1 MDKAVGAEERRLCGS
16 TASSAGLPS
25 PLKPRGP
32 AGQAQGGVALLS
44 GTEVHIFRPRLTHCL
59 PVHLQPATMASYTPS
74 PGNFK
79 AKDAD
84 PEATL
89 ERFNDY
95 VEKMEMVFML
105 ARRINPTTNAKVE
118 FDDAEKKAMLK
129 VEGGDDMMDLFRKS
143 KAVDGD
149 TYAEAVA
156 RIKDSLTAKGN
167 RTSAVFKLFNSNK
180 QGSQSFDSWH
190 QRVIKAAKL
199 IDWTDYDWEKAA
211 VDAMILQTSSTK
223 LQQRAI
229 QENVTCDE
237 LIALGTSQEQSRKK
251 AASMPGGE
259 GETVNRLQLENE
271 SRGGNS
277 PRLNPQKA
285 RARQNAARAALTSVL
300 IREESGALQQGR
312 SACSA
317 GETRILLD
325 LRCALKRRRKSS
337 QQPGLSKQWKVV
349 RIQRN
354 PWDI

>member
-1 MDKAVGAEERRLCGS
+1 
-16 TASSAGLPS
+16 
-25 PLKPRGP
+25 
-32 AGQAQGGVALLS
+32 
-44 GTEVHIFRPRLTHCL
+44 
-59 PVHLQPATMASYTPS
+59 MASYTPS

-167 RTSAVFKLFNSNK
+167 CTSAVFKLFNSNK
-180 QGSQSFDSWH
+180 QGSQSFNSWH

-251 AASMPGGE
+251 ASSMPGGE
-259 GETVNRLQLENE
+259 GETVNRLQQENE
-271 SRGGNS
+271 SLR
-277 PRLNPQKA
+277 
-285 RARQNAARAALTSVL
+285 RQ
-300 IREESGALQQGR
+300 
-312 SACSA
+312 
-317 GETRILLD
+317 
-325 LRCALKRRRKSS
+325 
-337 QQPGLSKQWKVV
+337 LSKDEPPKGKGKAKCSKCCIDKCPDPGGKRCIAAGKKCLQCGGDSHFARSPLCTEKKKKK
-349 RIQRN
+349 
-354 PWDI
+354 

>member
-1 MDKAVGAEERRLCGS
+1 
-16 TASSAGLPS
+16 
-25 PLKPRGP
+25 
-32 AGQAQGGVALLS
+32 
-44 GTEVHIFRPRLTHCL
+44 
-59 PVHLQPATMASYTPS
+59 MASYTPS

-149 TYAEAVA
+149 NYAEAVA

-190 QRVIKAAKL
+190 QKVIKAAKL

-211 VDAMILQTSSTK
+211 VDAMIL
-223 LQQRAI
+223 
-229 QENVTCDE
+229 
-237 LIALGTSQEQSRKK
+237 
-251 AASMPGGE
+251 
-259 GETVNRLQLENE
+259 
-271 SRGGNS
+271 
-277 PRLNPQKA
+277 
-285 RARQNAARAALTSVL
+285 
-300 IREESGALQQGR
+300 
-312 SACSA
+312 
-317 GETRILLD
+317 
-325 LRCALKRRRKSS
+325 
-337 QQPGLSKQWKVV
+337 
-349 RIQRN
+349 
-354 PWDI
+354 